1 MKYLLLSLLSLVAL
15 ASCDFSADQIA
26 YEDVMGM
33 YSGDGEA
40 FITVNVHEGMTLPDG
55 THLNYGDTLVD
66 VLKSP
71 EPLDMA
77 ILVNTEDRL
86 AFAITVP
93 MIHVHGREMKIN
105 YLGVDEMPVTIKGNH
120 IISWGISEMETP
132 SITVPVET
140 VYIPINNLD
149 IDYVENGTEH
159 SIRARGYVAVSIVN
173 YTVQMDLMIEEA
185 PGFLT
190 EGCALW
196 MKYEGVM
203 YSKETIKE
211 RL

>member
-1 MKYLLLSLLSLVAL
+1 MKYFFLSLLSLVTL
-15 ASCDFSADQIA
+15 VSCDFSADQIE
-26 YEDVMGM
+26 YEDIQGL
-33 YSGDGEA
+33 YRGEGEA
-40 FITVNVHEGMTLPDG
+40 FITVNAPEGMTLQDG
-55 THLNYGDTLVD
+55 RHLNYGDTLVG

-71 EPLDMA
+71 EPLEMG
-77 ILVNTEDRL
+77 IMVNTEARL
-86 AFAITVP
+86 RFATSVP
-93 MIHVHGREMKIN
+93 MIHVLGREIKIP
-105 YLGVDEMPVTIKGNH
+105 YLGVDKLPVTIKGNH
-120 IISWGISEMETP
+120 IISWGASELETP
-132 SITVPVET
+132 TITLPIET